1 MAPTGDLKGTNYEG
15 QEEVSNQAQSSCDLQ
30 QPQPDNFHTAPPD
43 NTYILSGQTSL
54 SEPPSYSVR
63 ESILPLNIV
72 IQVVGSR
79 GDVQPFVAL
88 GRALQLFGHRVRIAT
103 HAQFQEFVRS
113 SSLEFFDIGG
123 DPADLMAFMVE
134 TPSMIPT
141 LKQLRAGIVQRK
153 RAMYKEMLSGFWKS
167 CIDADSQ
174 SNIPFVADAI
184 IANPPSFAHVHC
196 AQALGIPL
204 HLMFTMPWTS
214 TKEFAH
220 PLANITAADLDS
232 RKANYASYAAIELL
246 TWQGLGDLVNDWR
259 VSSLGLEPVP
269 GMEGHRLAE
278 ALEIPFTYCW
288 SPSLVPKPSDWGSH
302 INVGGFFF
310 RDETTY
316 SPPLELET
324 FLNNGPPPIYVGF
337 GSIVASGSEGLL
349 TTVLNAARA
358 VGTRVVISQGWSN
371 LGGENAPDVFFI
383 GDCPHE
389 WLFPRVAAVVH
400 HGGAG
405 TTACGLR
412 YGKPTTIIPFFGDQ
426 PFWGNVVAKAGAGP
440 EPIPYRFLTSQ
451 NLKQAL
457 EYCLTS
463 GAVEAARRIADSIIH
478 EDGVTAAVQAFHTN
492 LPLAKMRCDFRPKLT
507 ASLCYRKGKREVK
520 MCKQAAA
527 VLAKEQCLPVKHL
540 DLYRTAP
547 ITIDSLRWD
556 PITALSAASLSTI
569 FRIVGDTADIVIR
582 PFKIHKSK
590 TEEVTE
596 ELAPK
601 RHSIAPSFAMLPLP
615 EFPESE
621 QLAEAIARVPNTN
634 LPLGSQRQAASAVLS
649 DFGKLA
655 GNATK
660 GILIDIPLALTE
672 GLRAVPR
679 LYGTP
684 VRKHDPVDN
693 FQSGLVVAGKTFCEG
708 MAGGVSDI
716 FVHTYHGKKVEGAAG
731 ATKGLGKGV
740 ASFVTKTTSATLG
753 LFSYPAQGLYRSAWA
768 ATHVEPR
775 KMMIM
780 AKLTEG
786 DWLVSEEPQWSTD
799 RDAIL
804 QDFNGLRGQRTP

>member
-1 MAPTGDLKGTNYEG
+1 MSSSRDLKHTSHGDQDEG
-15 QEEVSNQAQSSCDLQ
+15 SGQAQSSIETYQPHPENCDTSSTDY
-30 QPQPDNFHTAPPD
+30 PHM
-43 NTYILSGQTSL
+43 SCGQASL
-54 SEPPSYSVR
+54 GEPPSYSAR
-63 ESILPLNIV
+63 ESIPPLNIV

-88 GRALQLFGHRVRIAT
+88 GKALHIVGHRVRIAT
-103 HAQFQEFVRS
+103 HAQFEEFVRF
-113 SSLEFFDIGG
+113 SSLEFFDVGG

-167 CIDADSQ
+167 CTEPDSQ
-174 SNIPFVADAI
+174 SNTQFVADAI

-196 AQALGIPL
+196 AQALGIPV

-214 TKEFAH
+214 TEEFAH
-220 PLANITAADLDS
+220 PLANITAANLDS
-232 RKANYASYAAIELL
+232 RTANYASYAAIELL
-246 TWQGLGDLVNDWR
+246 TWQGLGDLVNVWR

-302 INVGGFFF
+302 INVCGFFF
-310 RDETTY
+310 RDEPVY
-316 SPPLELET
+316 SPPLELEK
-324 FLNNGPPPIYVGF
+324 FLQNGPPPIYVGF
-337 GSIVASGSEGLL
+337 GSIVASGSDGLL
-349 TTVLNAARA
+349 TTILNAARA
-358 VGTRVVISQGWSN
+358 VGVRVVISQGWSN
-371 LGGENAPDVFFI
+371 LGGENSPDVFYI

-389 WLFPRVAAVVH
+389 WLFPRMAAVVH

-412 YGKPTTIIPFFGDQ
+412 YAKPTTIIPFFGDQ
-426 PFWGNVVAKAGAGP
+426 PFWGNVIAKAGAGP

-451 NLKQAL
+451 NLTQAL
-457 EYCLTS
+457 EFCLTR
-463 GAVEAARRIADSIIH
+463 GAVEAAQRIADSMIH

-492 LPLAKMRCDFRPKLT
+492 LPLAKMRCDFRPNFT
-507 ASLCYRKGKREVK
+507 ASLYYGKGKKGVK
-520 MCKQAAA
+520 MCKQAAS
-527 VLAKEQCLPVKHL
+527 VLVKEQRLMVKHL
-540 DLYRTAP
+540 DLYRPAP
-547 ITIDSLRWD
+547 IIIDSLRWD
-556 PITALSAASLSTI
+556 PVTALSAASLSTI

-582 PFKIHKSK
+582 PFKIHQSK
-590 TEEVTE
+590 TGEVTE
-596 ELAPK
+596 ALAPK

-615 EFPESE
+615 VSPEST
-621 QLAEAIARVPNTN
+621 QLSEAIAKVPNTN
-634 LPLGSQRQAASAVLS
+634 LPLGSQRQAASAVLG

-679 LYGTP
+679 LYGSP
-684 VRKHDPVDN
+684 VKKHDPVGD
-693 FQSGLVVAGKTFCEG
+693 FQSGLVVAGKTFSEG

-716 FVHTYHGKKVEGAAG
+716 FVQTYHGKRNEGAVG

-768 ATHVEPR
+768 ATHAEPR
-775 KMMIM
+775 KVITM
-780 AKLTEG
+780 AKLAEG
-786 DWLVSEEPQWSTD
+786 DWLISKELQWSID

-804 QDFNGLRGQRTP
+804 QDFNGLRGERAP

>member
-1 MAPTGDLKGTNYEG
+1 MGSAEDLKQTNSSG
-15 QEEVSNQAQSSCDLQ
+15 QDENSHQAQSSCHLQ
-30 QPQPDNFHTAPPD
+30 QPHPDTCHTVSPD
-43 NTYILSGQTSL
+43 DPHILSGQTDL
-54 SEPPSYSVR
+54 SDPPSYSAR

-103 HAQFQEFVRS
+103 HAQFQDFVKS

-167 CIDADSQ
+167 CIEADSE
-174 SNIPFVADAI
+174 SKVPFVADAI

-232 RKANYASYAAIELL
+232 RKVNYASYAAIELL

-310 RDETTY
+310 RDEPLY
-316 SPPLELET
+316 SPPMELET
-324 FLNNGPPPIYVGF
+324 FLNSGPPPIYVGF

-358 VGTRVVISQGWSN
+358 VRVRVVISKGWSN
-371 LGGENAPDVFFI
+371 LGGENSPDVFFI

-389 WLFPRVAAVVH
+389 WLFPRMAAVVH

-451 NLKQAL
+451 NLTQAL
-457 EYCLTS
+457 EFCLTP
-463 GAVEAARRIADSIIH
+463 GAVEAARRIADSIIR
-478 EDGVTAAVQAFHTN
+478 EDGVTAAVQAFHTH
-492 LPLAKMRCDFRPKLT
+492 LPLARMRCDFRPKFT
-507 ASLCYRKGKREVK
+507 ASLCYGKGKRTVK

-556 PITALSAASLSTI
+556 PLTALSAASLSAI

-582 PFKIHKSK
+582 PFKNHKTK
-590 TEEVTE
+590 TEGVAE

-615 EFPESE
+615 ESPEST

-634 LPLGSQRQAASAVLS
+634 QPLGSQRQAASLVLS

-684 VRKHDPVDN
+684 MRKHDPVDD

-716 FVHTYHGKKVEGAAG
+716 FVHTYHGKKNEGAAG

-775 KMMIM
+775 KIMIM
-780 AKLTEG
+780 AKLAEG
-786 DWLVSEEPQWSTD
+786 DWLILEEPQWSSD
-799 RDAIL
+799 RDALL